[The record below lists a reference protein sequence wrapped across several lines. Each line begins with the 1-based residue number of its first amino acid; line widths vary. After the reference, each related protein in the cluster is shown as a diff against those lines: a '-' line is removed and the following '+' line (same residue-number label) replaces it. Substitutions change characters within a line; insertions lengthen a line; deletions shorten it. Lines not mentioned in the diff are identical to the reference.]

1 MSALN
6 QAEVNIDGKFKLGLT
21 IEVKTIPGTDNNG
34 IIVVTNVD
42 VGSQCEGRIFE
53 KDLIICLDKQ
63 RLSHDRPMDHFQKL
77 LEMRRQLGCVFSVTV
92 MRNTSPQHVTN
103 AANASDLLDPN
114 TMHRSMGTDANLHR
128 TGDNAS
134 IRMDSQQSM
143 PSIPLNGQNNVSI
156 SAIESVTNNSKAQHS
171 ILSDDK
177 NEKAKTATQ
186 SVHTSAKGKT
196 PEKIAESLDI
206 YEIVLK
212 PGSLGLTLVKENRV
226 KRVDQYKQC
235 AGKVAVGDYI
245 VEFDGIDTSN
255 MTIEDLTV
263 IAKERAGKSKTAKLR
278 RYNRDRSFIT
288 EGKRNET
295 PTQQGVTDLKKESP
309 WPSIASTVEL
319 PTMQEKQS
327 SQRSIAEGG
336 SNVTPTQ
343 QEVAVKK
350 ETQSST
356 VNLSNTQEKQSSQRS
371 IAEGKSNDMT
381 TQQEASKTKKSQSP
395 RPNAGNTVDL
405 SNTQEKQSSQRSI
418 AEGKSNDTTTQ
429 QEASKTKKAQSPWS
443 SAGNIVDLSNTQEK
457 QSSQRSIAE
466 RKGNDTTT
474 QEEVITKEKAQSP
487 WPTLTGPADQYDLE
501 VFTQQEVVTKK
512 KSQSASSSKAG
523 IADPSAVLVSERQG
537 SGDSIMKEN
546 SSHFTEKK
554 NKSDSKLL
562 KSSKRSKNVCDICR
576 KPDGFLDSMNLQ
588 QCSSCGLSVHEDC
601 YGLYNEHKWK
611 KYSFWK
617 CYPCSCKFVYFQIF
631 NLFLF

>member
-245 VEFDGIDTSN
+245 VEFDGIETSN

-371 IAEGKSNDMT
+371 IAEGKSNDM
-381 TQQEASKTKKSQSP
+381 
-395 RPNAGNTVDL
+395 
-405 SNTQEKQSSQRSI
+405 
-418 AEGKSNDTTTQ
+418 TTQ

>member
-371 IAEGKSNDMT
+371 IAEGKSND
-381 TQQEASKTKKSQSP
+381 
-395 RPNAGNTVDL
+395 
-405 SNTQEKQSSQRSI
+405 
-418 AEGKSNDTTTQ
+418 TTTQ

>member
-245 VEFDGIDTSN
+245 VEFDGIETSN

-356 VNLSNTQEKQSSQRS
+356 VN
-371 IAEGKSNDMT
+371 
-381 TQQEASKTKKSQSP
+381 
-395 RPNAGNTVDL
+395 L

>member
-381 TQQEASKTKKSQSP
+381 TQQEASKTKK
-395 RPNAGNTVDL
+395 
-405 SNTQEKQSSQRSI
+405 
-418 AEGKSNDTTTQ
+418 
-429 QEASKTKKAQSPWS
+429 AQSPWS